1 MNVLVAYAS
10 KYGATAEIAQKLG
23 EVLRNA
29 GLEVGV
35 FPADQ
40 VRDVKPYDAV
50 VLGSAVYAGSWMKP
64 VVELLQT
71 QEQDLA
77 TRSVWLFSS
86 GPTGEGDP
94 VEIMHG
100 WRYPEALEPLLQR
113 IHPRSIAFFHGKI
126 DLEKMHWG
134 EKLIVKA
141 LRAKTG
147 DFRDWKAIQ
156 AWARDIVLALRSEL
170 VA

>member
-1 MNVLVAYAS
+1 MSVLVAYAS

-23 EVLRNA
+23 EMLRNA
-29 GLEVGV
+29 GLEVEV

-64 VVELLQT
+64 VVELLQA

-77 TRSVWLFSS
+77 IRPVWLFSS
-86 GPTGEGDP
+86 GPTGEGEP

-100 WRYPEALEPLLQR
+100 WRYPEALESLLQR
-113 IHPRSIAFFHGKI
+113 ISPRDIALFHGKI

-147 DFRDWKAIQ
+147 DFRNREALE
-156 AWARDIVLALRSEL
+156 AWAQNIVLALCSEL

>member
-10 KYGATAEIAQKLG
+10 KYGATAEIAQRIG
-23 EVLRNA
+23 EVLRSA
-29 GLEVGV
+29 GLEAQVL
-35 FPADQ
+35 PAEQ
-40 VRDVKPYDAV
+40 VKEVKPYDAV

-64 VVELLQT
+64 VVELLQA

-77 TRSVWLFSS
+77 TRPVWLFSS

-113 IHPRSIAFFHGKI
+113 IAPRNIALFHGKI

-147 DFRDWKAIQ
+147 DFRNWEALE
-156 AWARDIVLALRSEL
+156 AWAQNIVLALRSE
-170 VA
+170 VVS

>member
-1 MNVLVAYAS
+1 MKVLVAYAS
-10 KYGATAEIAQKLG
+10 KYGATAEMAQRMG
-23 EVLRNA
+23 EVLRSA
-29 GLEVGV
+29 GLAVEVL
-35 FPADQ
+35 PAEQ
-40 VRDVKPYDAV
+40 VKEVQSYGAV

-71 QEQDLA
+71 HEQDLA
-77 TRSVWLFSS
+77 NRPVWLFSS

-113 IHPRSIAFFHGKI
+113 IAPRNIALFHGRI

-147 DFRDWKAIQ
+147 DFRDWKALE
-156 AWARDIVLALRSEL
+156 AWAQDIAQALRSES
-170 VA
+170 VV

>member
-1 MNVLVAYAS
+1 MKVLVAYAS
-10 KYGATAEIAQKLG
+10 KYGATAEMAQRMG
-23 EVLRNA
+23 EVLRSA
-29 GLEVGV
+29 GLAVEVL
-35 FPADQ
+35 PAEQ
-40 VRDVKPYDAV
+40 VKAVQPYGAV

-64 VVELLQT
+64 VVELLQAH
-71 QEQDLA
+71 EQDLA
-77 TRSVWLFSS
+77 SKPVWLFSS

-113 IHPRSIAFFHGKI
+113 IAPRSITLFHGKI

-147 DFRDWKAIQ
+147 DFRDWKALE
-156 AWARDIVLALRSEL
+156 AWAQDIAQALRSES
-170 VA
+170 VV